1 MQDEQQIDIFA
12 DRKVTRLGNT
22 WYFELQSINLRVKV
36 DNITSTYNV
45 QANIT
50 LSYLNPIFDK
60 EHIHSSQIAINQLGG
75 TNGRLTLYNH
85 LRNIEP
91 EIMSW
96 YRIIEYIC
104 VTVLTEYREG
114 EPTVNL
120 AEADMPE
127 DRGNLVNPIIPF
139 GEATMFYG
147 EGGSGKSIISLWLAN
162 IVFQGVVTDWISA
175 NKKNVLYIDYETNLR
190 EYLTR
195 NNKLA
200 NGMGLDR
207 PSGIHYRRTNE
218 PMITIAEIIR
228 TEIAEKE
235 IGFVI
240 VDSAAMACGGEPE
253 NARATTDYYR
263 AIRSFGD
270 DVTVLTLAHTTKADT
285 ERKTP
290 FGSAFWSY
298 WARSV
303 WEIKSEQSDKPNVQ
317 NIGLFHRKVNNSN
330 LHEPLG
336 YSVQFLP
343 TEININGF
351 DISDSDELNTQ
362 LPMIQ
367 RIYNFLRDQDQHKTI
382 QDILDFLGVEE
393 RKEGSIRAAMSRATG
408 IAKNIKH
415 FGNGLWGIKG
425 KTYLDDVEQILD
437 MTDDNNT
444 MPWDK

>member
-1 MQDEQQIDIFA
+1 MQDNEAEIDIFEN
-12 DRKVTRLGNT
+12 REVKRLGNT
-22 WYFELQSINLRVKV
+22 WYFELRNINLRVKV

-50 LSYLNPIFDK
+50 FSYLNPIFDK

-75 TNGRLTLYNH
+75 TNGRLTLQNH

-91 EIMSW
+91 EVRSW
-96 YRIIEYIC
+96 DRIIEFIC
-104 VTVLTEYREG
+104 ITVITQYREG

-120 AEADMPE
+120 ALTEMPE
-127 DRGNLVNPIIPF
+127 DRGNLVTPTVPF
-139 GEATMFYG
+139 GEATMIYG
-147 EGGSGKSIISLWLAN
+147 EGGSGKSILALWLAN
-162 IVFQGVVTDWISA
+162 IVYQGVQTDWISA
-175 NKKNVLYIDYETNLR
+175 IKKNVLYIDYETNLR
-190 EYLTR
+190 EYLIR

-200 NGMGLDR
+200 NGMGLDQ
-207 PSGIHYRRTNE
+207 PSGIFYRRTNE

-228 TEIAEKE
+228 QEIDEKE

-253 NARATTDYYR
+253 NARSTTDYYR
-263 AIRSFGD
+263 AVRSFGE

-303 WEIKSEQSDKPNVQ
+303 WEIKREQSDKANIQ
-317 NIGLFHRKVNNSN
+317 NMGLFHRKVNNSQ

-336 YSVQFLP
+336 YQIQFLP
-343 TEININGF
+343 NQINVNGF
-351 DISDSDELNTQ
+351 DITDSETLDTE

-367 RIYNFLRDQDQHKTI
+367 RIYNYLRDQDEHKTI
-382 QDILDFLGVEE
+382 QAICDDLGIEI
-393 RKEGSIRAAMSRATG
+393 RKEGSMRAMMSRDSG
-408 IAKNIKH
+408 VAKNIKH
-415 FGNGLWGIKG
+415 FGNSLWGIKG
-425 KTYLDDVEQILD
+425 KTYIDDVEQILD
-437 MTDDNNT
+437 MTDDNT